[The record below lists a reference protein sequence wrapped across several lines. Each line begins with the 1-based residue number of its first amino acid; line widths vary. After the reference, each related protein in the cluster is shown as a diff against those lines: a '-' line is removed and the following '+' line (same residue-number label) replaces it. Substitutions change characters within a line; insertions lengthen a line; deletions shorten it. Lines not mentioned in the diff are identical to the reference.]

1 MLEKR
6 EQSVTIK
13 CSLFIATS
21 LDGFIA
27 RSDGSIDWL
36 NAANAVV
43 PPVEDCGYKAFISAV
58 DIIVMGRNTFEQVLT
73 FGEWPYGDT
82 PVVVMSHRASPLPS
96 NAPQTVTS
104 SQEAPTDLVE
114 KLRAQGKRHLYIDGG
129 ITIQSF
135 LSERL
140 INELTITVIPILLGT
155 GKPLFG
161 PLPFDIPLLHVL
173 TRVYE
178 FGFVQHKYL
187 VQSERNMS

>member
-1 MLEKR
+1 M
-6 EQSVTIK
+6 TIK
-13 CSLFIATS
+13 CSVFIATS

-27 RSDGSIDWL
+27 RSDGSLDWL

-58 DIIVMGRNTFEQVLT
+58 DTVVMGRNTFEQVLT

-187 VQSERNMS
+187 VQSELNMS